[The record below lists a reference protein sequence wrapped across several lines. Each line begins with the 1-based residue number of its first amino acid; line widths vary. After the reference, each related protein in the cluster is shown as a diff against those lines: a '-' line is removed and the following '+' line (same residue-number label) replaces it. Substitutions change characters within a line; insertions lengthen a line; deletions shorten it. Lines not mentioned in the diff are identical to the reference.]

1 MSMSV
6 GAPPADPLTLLAS
19 TMGLGFLSGFRLY
32 ASVLTLG
39 LAIRFGWLSLGAQ
52 FAGLSLLSDTRVL
65 AVAGVLAAVEFL
77 ADKIPWIDSAWDSVH
92 AFIRP
97 LAAAG
102 LAVAAF
108 GEMDGV
114 ARTVLGLVAGTVAF
128 STHSAKAAT
137 RLAVN
142 HSPEPFS
149 NVAVSFAED
158 VAAPAALWL
167 VWSYPLVFL
176 ALLLIFL
183 TVFALLAPRA
193 YRLIRLEFA
202 ALAALLRQWFG
213 EPATP
218 PAATLWL
225 TRLPGGEAL
234 ASRLEPLPAGL
245 VTQLGN
251 CSPDGL
257 RGAATASLNG
267 LKRSIGYLCLVDNQL
282 VFATRRNFRRRRHAI
297 PLSDIRALRL
307 RSGLLMD
314 ELVLETARGIVRFDL
329 FKAPTPAPRP
339 AAAAALSS

>member
-1 MSMSV
+1 MSF

-52 FAGLSLLSDTRVL
+52 FAGLSLLSDTRIL

-97 LAAAG
+97 LAAAS
-102 LAVAAF
+102 LALAAF
-108 GEMDGV
+108 GEMDAV
-114 ARTVLGLVAGTVAF
+114 VRTVLGLVAGTVAL

-149 NVAVSFAED
+149 NVAVSFTED
-158 VAAPAALWL
+158 FAAPAALWL
-167 VWSYPLVFL
+167 VWSHPLVFL
-176 ALLLIFL
+176 ALLTIFL
-183 TVFALLAPRA
+183 TVFAFLAPRA

-202 ALAALLRQWFG
+202 AFAALLRHWFG
-213 EPATP
+213 EPVTP
-218 PAATLWL
+218 PDATAWRA
-225 TRLPGGEAL
+225 RLPGGEAL
-234 ASRLEPLPAGL
+234 ANRLEPLPAGV
-245 VTQLGN
+245 VTHLGN
-251 CSPDGL
+251 CSPVGL
-257 RGAATASLNG
+257 RTAATASLNG
-267 LKRSIGYLCLVDNQL
+267 LQRSIGYLCLVDSHL
-282 VFATRRNFRRRRHAI
+282 LFVTRRNFRRRRRAV
-297 PLSDIRALRL
+297 PLADIRALRL
-307 RSGLLMD
+307 RRGWLMD
-314 ELVLETARGIVRFDL
+314 ELALETARGAVRFDL
-329 FKAPTPAPRP
+329 FKAPALRP